1 MLISKKAELETEGGL
16 QISTTRTRH
25 LLALHQGKLW
35 EGLAHLPLFP
45 YGKKQRGNNET
56 ATENKQT
63 RSTALSRRRR
73 GIPPAHPRARHP
85 PRPAGRCSAA
95 QRREAPGANPD
106 APGPPSRR
114 SGESWPHPT
123 AFLALRPDAGP
134 GRRGAPELCPP
145 GRGALAAGPASG
157 EAPAQAG
164 RASRRSGPSR
174 RPGTRRGEARR
185 SEAKQA
191 PAMAGQESPGPA
203 AATAPSRPPPPAP
216 GLSPGR
222 GPPQLQPRRATHAR
236 HRTMEHE
243 PPSSPRPAQPG
254 RGKLPARLPSAH
266 MRTAKLP
273 APGGRAPRLL
283 GAGCLASARALSV
296 RGVEVRHGVV
306 VSGAS
311 APHGEPRR
319 EGRGWLNTGVL
330 TTAPEYGG
338 GWREVGAGSSRCAS
352 GRGCTQGLSG
362 EGPASVLVLKGFWRP
377 IPRQLSGAWLKG
389 ASSPKNGVGISW
401 WTWAAWPGKCARA
414 WSRFIAWPGLLR
426 ESDRSLECCWTPKYC
441 AKEYNSS
448 LHRSWDT
455 CRASLTPKNERW
467 QQKHKHQ

>member
-1 MLISKKAELETEGGL
+1 MEKNKGV
-16 QISTTRTRH
+16 TTKPQQKT
-25 LLALHQGKLW
+25 
-35 EGLAHLPLFP
+35 
-45 YGKKQRGNNET
+45 
-56 ATENKQT
+56 NK
-63 RSTALSRRRR
+63 
-73 GIPPAHPRARHP
+73 P
-85 PRPAGRCSAA
+85 
-95 QRREAPGANPD
+95 EAPL
-106 APGPPSRR
+106 S
-114 SGESWPHPT
+114 
-123 AFLALRPDAGP
+123 PDAGVGSLLP
-134 GRRGAPELCPP
+134 TRGPDTPPARQVGAPPRSGGKHRAPTPTPRALPP
-145 GRGALAAGPASG
+145 AAAARADPTRPHSWRFAQTPGLGAGEPRSSARPGGVPSLRARRQERLPRRRAEPAGVRARAA
-157 EAPAQAG
+157 APA
-164 RASRRSGPSR
+164 P
-174 RPGTRRGEARR
+174 GEARR

-414 WSRFIAWPGLLR
+414 
-426 ESDRSLECCWTPKYC
+426 
-441 AKEYNSS
+441 
-448 LHRSWDT
+448 
-455 CRASLTPKNERW
+455 
-467 QQKHKHQ
+467 